1 MRVVRDPELAAK
13 DSEAARG
20 GGLLLSF
27 REPEKSHRLRRN
39 ETMVPQIVNTFFIIN
54 YFDIMNNAILLGI
67 AGKLFL
73 VELNLSLVANCVS
86 MFI

>member
-1 MRVVRDPELAAK
+1 MRRW
-13 DSEAARG
+13 S
-20 GGLLLSF
+20 
-27 REPEKSHRLRRN
+27 
-39 ETMVPQIVNTFFIIN
+39 PQIVNTFFIIN